1 MLVQNH
7 IFHKRSYFRGWNKIH
22 KHHPLVLTLDLIL
35 QKRICNTSKNTLM
48 MNTLDVY
55 IMNQTLIQCKD
66 GYLDIY
72 WYCMFQLV
80 KIDRC
85 MSPWILCWAP
95 ADVSWNV
102 CPRRRFYYRFQYP
115 THSTSSLLLLFQRVN
130 WLVIYMVGYFKF
142 DNSYHQ
148 NIFANI
154 ITWRK
159 RMRISCFGC
168 ANIRYN
174 NFAFFYPRKKEY
186 EHLDIT

>member
-1 MLVQNH
+1 
-7 IFHKRSYFRGWNKIH
+7 
-22 KHHPLVLTLDLIL
+22 
-35 QKRICNTSKNTLM
+35 
-48 MNTLDVY
+48 
-55 IMNQTLIQCKD
+55 
-66 GYLDIY
+66 
-72 WYCMFQLV
+72 MFQLV

-130 WLVIYMVGYFKF
+130 WLVIYMVGYCFKF

-174 NFAFFYPRKKEY
+174 NFAFFYPRKKNINIWILLRY
-186 EHLDIT
+186 RNIFLATNLLAIQKLSIYLCITKAHMHLHDSWHLVLV